1 MKVNVFHVE
10 GALPY
15 VLSAHET
22 TTIRFPLKRVWS
34 LQAQIQREKNLNFFM
49 LSIWICVIWGLASMR
64 KKRIVNRATGN
75 LSLIR

>member
-22 TTIRFPLKRVWS
+22 TTIHFWEKRVWS
-34 LQAQIQREKNLNFFM
+34 LQAQIQIMYLQPIITQYFIDNKSE
-49 LSIWICVIWGLASMR
+49 IWLLFLIAHS
-64 KKRIVNRATGN
+64 KR
-75 LSLIR
+75 

>member
-22 TTIRFPLKRVWS
+22 TTIRF
-34 LQAQIQREKNLNFFM
+34 
-49 LSIWICVIWGLASMR
+49 R
-64 KKRIVNRATGN
+64 KK
-75 LSLIR
+75 SLEFASANSERKEPELFYAVYLDLCYMGIGVYAEKENC

>member
-22 TTIRFPLKRVWS
+22 TTIHFSEKRVWS
-34 LQAQIQREKNLNFFM
+34 LQAQIQREKNLNFFT
-49 LSIWICVIWGLASMR
+49 LSIKDAVKDKNNVWL
-64 KKRIVNRATGN
+64 RAEFN
-75 LSLIR
+75 LQMQQNSD

>member
-22 TTIRFPLKRVWS
+22 TTIHFWEKRVWS
-34 LQAQIQREKNLNFFM
+34 LQAQIQREKNLNLFT
-49 LSIWICVIWGLASMR
+49 LSIKDAV
-64 KKRIVNRATGN
+64 KDKNNV
-75 LSLIR
+75 

>member
-22 TTIRFPLKRVWS
+22 TTIHFWEKKS
-34 LQAQIQREKNLNFFM
+34 LEF
-49 LSIWICVIWGLASMR
+49 ASANSER
-64 KKRIVNRATGN
+64 KELELFYAVN
-75 LSLIR
+75 

>member
-22 TTIRFPLKRVWS
+22 TTIRFSEKRVWS
-34 LQAQIQREKNLNFFM
+34 LQAQIQIVKEPELFYAVYLDLCYMGIGVYAEKEN
-49 LSIWICVIWGLASMR
+49 C
-64 KKRIVNRATGN
+64 
-75 LSLIR
+75 

>member
-22 TTIRFPLKRVWS
+22 TTIHFWEKRVWS
-34 LQAQIQREKNLNFFM
+34 LQAQIQREKNLNFFT
-49 LSIWICVIWGLASMR
+49 LSIKDAV
-64 KKRIVNRATGN
+64 KDKN
-75 LSLIR
+75 LSLIHISEPTRPY

>member
-22 TTIRFPLKRVWS
+22 TTIHFWEKRVWS
-34 LQAQIQREKNLNFFM
+34 LQAQIQREKNLNFFT
-49 LSIWICVIWGLASMR
+49 LSIKDAVKDKNNVWLRNKIS
-64 KKRIVNRATGN
+64 
-75 LSLIR
+75 

>member
-22 TTIRFPLKRVWS
+22 TTIHFWKKS
-34 LQAQIQREKNLNFFM
+34 LEFASANSERKELELFT
-49 LSIWICVIWGLASMR
+49 LSIKDAV
-64 KKRIVNRATGN
+64 KDKNNV
-75 LSLIR
+75 

>member
-22 TTIRFPLKRVWS
+22 TTIHFW
-34 LQAQIQREKNLNFFM
+34 EKNNRFF
-49 LSIWICVIWGLASMR
+49 VIGW
-64 KKRIVNRATGN
+64 
-75 LSLIR
+75 

>member
-22 TTIRFPLKRVWS
+22 TTIHFSEKRVWS
-34 LQAQIQREKNLNFFM
+34 LQAQIQREKNLNFFNCCQLKNAVKDKNKCM
-49 LSIWICVIWGLASMR
+49 I
-64 KKRIVNRATGN
+64 KE
-75 LSLIR
+75 

>member
-22 TTIRFPLKRVWS
+22 TTIHFS
-34 LQAQIQREKNLNFFM
+34 EKITPKKAKNSRMM
-49 LSIWICVIWGLASMR
+49 LLF
-64 KKRIVNRATGN
+64 
-75 LSLIR
+75 

>member
-22 TTIRFPLKRVWS
+22 TTIHFSEKRVWS
-34 LQAQIQREKNLNFFM
+34 LQAQIQREKNLNFFT
-49 LSIWICVIWGLASMR
+49 LSIKDAVKDKNNALIPQHY
-64 KKRIVNRATGN
+64 N
-75 LSLIR
+75 LTLFISS